1 MNIFEYYTE
10 KNKDSNWK
18 TLYQSTAAKNFGKT
32 FLYINTNYRS
42 LYAFVDTFKKFLE
55 YNNVDRSHWKLHE
68 KHGQEEAKQWV
79 VNMTHSKLFKRD
91 KSVYSL
97 TAKGAA
103 FEDMIERDFD
113 ENTAWLL
120 IYLFL
125 SNSYFGLVPNYVNK
139 TCDKVI
145 AALVEAGYSYED
157 VIERIKNV
165 LLRKNISVTELFE
178 TEIFWMLSFY
188 RDKDFIYIFRNSSQA
203 EKEMLYHYCVGNYKN
218 RTYSDCIS
226 YKFKP
231 SGQYAKN
238 TFVDDLKTIYFSTLI
253 SKDKPQSLKDF
264 VSSATTHYEAIY
276 TIKKNIFE
284 AFIKE
289 HEDVFQIV
297 FKEVFGDI
305 EEDIVNDY
313 EYTPREIKHVKEEK
327 IDDTTAKNEEQIKRM
342 SSVLKRIAKEKA
354 NYKCELHDL
363 NDCRYFTSKE
373 SNQNY
378 LEIHHLVPREFSNEF
393 EHSIEIIDNYTAL
406 CPHCHRLLHFA
417 TDRERIYALNY
428 LFNKRH
434 NALEQKNVVVSV
446 KELKAFYGIEE

>member
-165 LLRKNISVTELFE
+165 L
-178 TEIFWMLSFY
+178 
-188 RDKDFIYIFRNSSQA
+188 
-203 EKEMLYHYCVGNYKN
+203 
-218 RTYSDCIS
+218 
-226 YKFKP
+226 
-231 SGQYAKN
+231 
-238 TFVDDLKTIYFSTLI
+238 
-253 SKDKPQSLKDF
+253 
-264 VSSATTHYEAIY
+264 
-276 TIKKNIFE
+276 
-284 AFIKE
+284 
-289 HEDVFQIV
+289 
-297 FKEVFGDI
+297 
-305 EEDIVNDY
+305 
-313 EYTPREIKHVKEEK
+313 
-327 IDDTTAKNEEQIKRM
+327 
-342 SSVLKRIAKEKA
+342 
-354 NYKCELHDL
+354 
-363 NDCRYFTSKE
+363 
-373 SNQNY
+373 
-378 LEIHHLVPREFSNEF
+378 
-393 EHSIEIIDNYTAL
+393 
-406 CPHCHRLLHFA
+406 
-417 TDRERIYALNY
+417 
-428 LFNKRH
+428 
-434 NALEQKNVVVSV
+434 
-446 KELKAFYGIEE
+446 FYGFIGFDFLHHRWLAFQSF